1 MAHKTLISGTAY
13 SVSGGR
19 ELIGGTGYA
28 KKKGRVLVNGTGYDI
43 PFSSGIPI
51 GTIPV
56 GSVVKIGVN
65 GKSYDFLVVNQGIP
79 SNSSLYDSSCDGTWL
94 LMKDIYEKRRWNSE
108 RVNDYA
114 NSEINSYLNGAFF
127 AMLDSKSQ
135 KAIKEVKIPYRAGSG
150 YGTGITSGANGRPV
164 KSFLLSAT
172 EVNLGAPYEPPNEGA
187 SLSYFNGTKQG
198 TADTKRIAY
207 LNGSATAWWTRS
219 PFCYSDLGARRA
231 ITVTSI
237 GDNGAEDCNVGSGT
251 GIRPAL
257 IVSPKT
263 KVTGDGTYTLA

>member
-1 MAHKTLISGTAY
+1 MSHKTLISGTAY
-13 SVSGGR
+13 EVVGGAQM
-19 ELIGGTGYA
+19 IDGTKFQMGGGKTLLG
-28 KKKGRVLVNGTGYDI
+28 GTGYDI
-43 PFSSGIPI
+43 PFATGIPI
-51 GTIPV
+51 GNLAV
-56 GSVVKIGVN
+56 GSVVALNIGNFIVVHQ
-65 GKSYDFLVVNQGIP
+65 GKP
-79 SNSSLYDSSCDGTWL
+79 SSLYDDSCNGTWL
-94 LMKDIYEKRRWNSE
+94 LMKEIYEKRRWNSE

-127 AMLDSKSQ
+127 ALLDQKAQ

-150 YGTGITSGANGRPV
+150 YGTNITSGANGLLV

-187 SLSYFNGTKQG
+187 CLSYFSGTKQG
-198 TADTKRIAY
+198 TNDAKRIAY
-207 LNGSATAWWTRS
+207 LNGSATYWWTRS
-219 PFCYSDLGARRA
+219 PFCYRDLGARRA
-231 ITVTSI
+231 INVDSF
-237 GDNGAEDCNVGSGT
+237 GSNGAEDCNNGNWA

>member
-1 MAHKTLISGTAY
+1 MSHKTLISGTAY
-13 SVSGGR
+13 EVVGGAQM
-19 ELIGGTGYA
+19 IDGTKFQMGGGKTILG
-28 KKKGRVLVNGTGYDI
+28 GTGYDI
-43 PFSSGIPI
+43 PFATGIPI
-51 GTIPV
+51 GNLAV
-56 GSVVKIGVN
+56 GSAVALNIGNFIVVHQ
-65 GKSYDFLVVNQGIP
+65 GKP
-79 SNSSLYDSSCDGTWL
+79 SSLYDDSCNGTWL

-114 NSEINSYLNGAFF
+114 NSEINSYLNGTFF
-127 AMLDSKSQ
+127 TLLDSKAQ

-150 YGTGITSGANGRPV
+150 YGPNITSGENGLLV

-187 SLSYFNGTKQG
+187 CLSYFSGTKQG
-198 TADTKRIAY
+198 TGDAKRIAY

-219 PFCYSDLGARRA
+219 PFCYRDLGARRA
-231 ITVTSI
+231 ITVDSI
-237 GDNGAEDCNVGSGT
+237 GSNSAEDCNVGAWT

-263 KVTGDGTYTLA
+263 KVTGDGTYTLS

>member
-1 MAHKTLISGTAY
+1 M
-13 SVSGGR
+13 
-19 ELIGGTGYA
+19 
-28 KKKGRVLVNGTGYDI
+28 YD
-43 PFSSGIPI
+43 
-51 GTIPV
+51 
-56 GSVVKIGVN
+56 
-65 GKSYDFLVVNQGIP
+65 
-79 SNSSLYDSSCDGTWL
+79 DSCNGTWL
-94 LMKDIYEKRRWNSE
+94 LMKEIYEKRRWNSE
-108 RVNDYA
+108 RDNDYA

-127 AMLDSKSQ
+127 VLLDQKAQ

-150 YGTGITSGANGRPV
+150 YGTSITSGANGLSV

-187 SLSYFNGTKQG
+187 CLSYFSGTKQG
-198 TADTKRIAY
+198 TADAKRIAY

-219 PFCYSDLGARRA
+219 PFCYRDLGARRA
-231 ITVTSI
+231 ITVDYI
-237 GDNGAEDCNVGSGT
+237 GDNGAWDCNDGNWT